1 MDLGGV
7 GDSFFTLVGDTLG
20 ALEKILRVGERF
32 GVWDFGL
39 AKGFAEADLL
49 CPAEVLNKLS
59 VGERLGDDDVI
70 FDGVSFPFKP
80 AFDDDGED
88 EDEEDEDD
96 DE

>member
-1 MDLGGV
+1 M
-7 GDSFFTLVGDTLG
+7 
-20 ALEKILRVGERF
+20 
-32 GVWDFGL
+32 

-80 AFDDDGED
+80 TFDDDGED
-88 EDEEDEDD
+88 EKGNAVLVSPLVPSSPFFFTGTFLAFFFIIFAFSATR
-96 DE
+96 

>member
-1 MDLGGV
+1 
-7 GDSFFTLVGDTLG
+7 
-20 ALEKILRVGERF
+20 
-32 GVWDFGL
+32 L
-39 AKGFAEADLL
+39 AKGFAEAALL

-88 EDEEDEDD
+88 EKGNAVLVPSSPFFFTGAFLAFFFIIFAFSATR
-96 DE
+96 